1 MTTFAYRLTKPLTT
15 MTTQKN
21 TAKKKYNMSL
31 IMKRAWV
38 IYRKSNGKL
47 TWSDALK
54 QSWEIAKNG
63 LTTKDFDAIY
73 KKYYQQVYF
82 FVNGRLFG
90 NTIIAEEIT
99 NDVFSKAYKH
109 LVNYD
114 VMRSQLNTWLFTIAK
129 NSVID
134 YGRSKSYKNSN
145 NTELVDGYV
154 DETGKETYQFGCD
167 NNNGQTNMEN
177 KELAATISNALN
189 SLNERDRELSMLFFM
204 EQRSYEEIA
213 EIMDIPLGTVKG
225 TLNRCRTKLQSK
237 LKGVY

>member
-1 MTTFAYRLTKPLTT
+1 MKNNKA
-15 MTTQKN
+15 TQ
-21 TAKKKYNMSL
+21 KKYNLSV

-38 IYRKSNGKL
+38 ILRKSNGQT
-47 TWSDALK
+47 TWSDCLK

-63 LTTKDFDAIY
+63 ITTKDFDAIY
-73 KKYYQQVYF
+73 KKYYNQVYF

-134 YGRSKSYKNSN
+134 YGRSKQYKKS
-145 NTELVDGYV
+145 THVDLIDGYV
-154 DETGKETYQFGCD
+154 DESGKETYQVGCD

-189 SLNERDRELSMLFFM
+189 SLNERDRELSVLFFM
-204 EQRSYEEIA
+204 EERSYEEIS

-225 TLNRCRTKLQSK
+225 TLNRCRAKLQKK
-237 LKGVY
+237 LQGVY